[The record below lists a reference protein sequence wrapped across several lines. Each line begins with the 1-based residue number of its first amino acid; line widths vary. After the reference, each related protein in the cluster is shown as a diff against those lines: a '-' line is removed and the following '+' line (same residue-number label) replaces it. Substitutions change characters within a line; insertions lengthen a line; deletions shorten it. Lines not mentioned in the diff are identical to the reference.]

1 MTAKEYIFYTVDNF
15 KKNIGYL
22 FKYAGVN
29 FLGIVNFPDII
40 GNDVLSLL
48 DLRKNAS
55 SHMKLLFA
63 EIFQKV

>member
-1 MTAKEYIFYTVDNF
+1 MAATEYIFYTIDNF

-29 FLGIVNFPDII
+29 FLGIVNFPDVLRK
-40 GNDVLSLL
+40 DVLSLL
-48 DLRKNAS
+48 DLRTNAS

-63 EIFQKV
+63 EIF